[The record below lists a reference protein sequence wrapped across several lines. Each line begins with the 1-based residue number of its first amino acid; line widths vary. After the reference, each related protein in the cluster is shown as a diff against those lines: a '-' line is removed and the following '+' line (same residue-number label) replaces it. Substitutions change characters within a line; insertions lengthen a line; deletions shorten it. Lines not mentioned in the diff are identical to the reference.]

1 VDVPS
6 YSGLRSGVASC
17 LSDGCEKEAQLARR
31 CVFLDRDG
39 VINASV
45 ERDGRLV
52 APTSLADFHIF
63 PDVDAAIRRLRHGGF
78 LVIVVTNQPD
88 VATGLVKRET
98 VEAMHTILRDRLAV
112 DDIQVCYHVD
122 HDDCTCRKPK
132 PGMLLDAARRYD
144 IDLANSYLVGDRWR
158 DILAGDAA
166 GCFTIL
172 VTGGDNEFSSTPGI
186 VVNSLSSAA
195 EFILGRERPGA
206 RSS

>member
-1 VDVPS
+1 V
-6 YSGLRSGVASC
+6 
-17 LSDGCEKEAQLARR
+17 ARR
-31 CVFLDRDG
+31 CIFLDRDG

-52 APTSLADFHIF
+52 SPTSLADFRIF
-63 PDVDAAIRRLRHGGF
+63 SDVDAAIRSLRHRGF

-88 VATGLVKRET
+88 VATGRIKQET
-98 VEAMHTILRDRLAV
+98 VEAMHAVLRDRLAV
-112 DDIQVCYHVD
+112 DDILVCYHVD
-122 HDDCTCRKPK
+122 NDDCQCRKPR

-144 IDLANSYLVGDRWR
+144 IDLASSYLVGDRWR

-172 VTGGDNEFSSTPGI
+172 VAGGDNELSVTPGL

-195 EFILGRERPGA
+195 EFILGNVGA
-206 RSS
+206 REFHDGTTF

>member
-1 VDVPS
+1 VPFR
-6 YSGLRSGVASC
+6 YCATEAH
-17 LSDGCEKEAQLARR
+17 EKEAHEKEAEVARR

-45 ERDGRLV
+45 ERDGRMV
-52 APTSLADFHIF
+52 APTTLADFRIF
-63 PDVDAAIRRLRHGGF
+63 SDADAAIRSLRHGGF

-88 VATGLVKRET
+88 VATGLVKQET
-98 VEAMHTILRDRLAV
+98 VEAMHTILRDSLTV
-112 DDIQVCYHVD
+112 DDIRVCYHVD
-122 HDDCTCRKPK
+122 HDDCSCRKPK
-132 PGMLLDAARRYD
+132 PGMLLDAARCHD

-172 VTGGDNEFSSTPGI
+172 VTGGDNELSSTPGI

-195 EFILGRERPGA
+195 EFILGRERQGA
-206 RSS
+206 RIS

>member
-1 VDVPS
+1 VGVPS

-63 PDVDAAIRRLRHGGF
+63 PDVNAAIRRLRHGGF

-88 VATGLVKRET
+88 VATGLVKQET
-98 VEAMHTILRDRLAV
+98 VEAMHSILRDCLAV
-112 DDIQVCYHVD
+112 DDIRVCYHVD
-122 HDDCTCRKPK
+122 RDECTCRKPK
-132 PGMLLDAARRYD
+132 PGMLLDAARCHD

-172 VTGGDNEFSSTPGI
+172 VTGGDNELSSTPGM

-195 EFILGRERPGA
+195 EFILGRECQGV
-206 RSS
+206 RS

>member
-1 VDVPS
+1 MP
-6 YSGLRSGVASC
+6 
-17 LSDGCEKEAQLARR
+17 RR

-52 APTSLADFHIF
+52 APTAVADFRILADV
-63 PDVDAAIRRLRHGGF
+63 DVAIRSLREAGF

-88 VATGLVKRET
+88 VATGRVKRET
-98 VEAMHTILRDRLAV
+98 VEAMHAILRDRLAV
-112 DDIQVCYHVD
+112 DDIEVCYHVD
-122 HDDCTCRKPK
+122 SDHCPCRKPK

-144 IDLANSYLVGDRWR
+144 IDLTKSYLVGDRWR

-172 VTGGDNEFSSTPGI
+172 VTGGDDERPSNPGV
-186 VVNSLSSAA
+186 VVNSLSRAA
-195 EFILGRERPGA
+195 EFVLAREN
-206 RSS
+206 

>member
-1 VDVPS
+1 M
-6 YSGLRSGVASC
+6 
-17 LSDGCEKEAQLARR
+17 ARR

-52 APTSLADFHIF
+52 APTSLADFRVF
-63 PDVDAAIRRLRHGGF
+63 SDVDAAIRSLRRGGF

-98 VEAMHTILRDRLAV
+98 VEAMHTVLRDRLAV
-112 DDIQVCYHVD
+112 DDIRVCYHVD
-122 HDDCTCRKPK
+122 HDDCSCRKPK
-132 PGMLLDAARRYD
+132 PGMLLDAARCYD
-144 IDLANSYLVGDRWR
+144 IDLAHSYLVGDRWR

-172 VTGGDNEFSSTPGI
+172 VTGGDNELSSTPGM

-195 EFILGRERPGA
+195 EFILDRERRGVGGHDGTA
-206 RSS
+206 F

>member
-1 VDVPS
+1 V
-6 YSGLRSGVASC
+6 
-17 LSDGCEKEAQLARR
+17 ARR

-52 APTSLADFHIF
+52 APTSLADFRVF
-63 PDVDAAIRRLRHGGF
+63 SDVDAAIRSLRRGGF

-98 VEAMHTILRDRLAV
+98 VEAMHTVLRDRLAV
-112 DDIQVCYHVD
+112 DDIRVCYHVD
-122 HDDCTCRKPK
+122 HDDCSCRKPK
-132 PGMLLDAARRYD
+132 PGMLLDAARCYD
-144 IDLANSYLVGDRWR
+144 IDLAHSYLVGDRWR

-172 VTGGDNEFSSTPGI
+172 VTGGDNELSSTPGM

-195 EFILGRERPGA
+195 EFILDRERRGVGGHDGTA
-206 RSS
+206 F

>member
-1 VDVPS
+1 VT
-6 YSGLRSGVASC
+6 GR
-17 LSDGCEKEAQLARR
+17 LARR

-52 APTSLADFHIF
+52 APTSVADFRF
-63 PDVDAAIRRLRHGGF
+63 LTDVDVAIRSLREAGF

-88 VATGLVKRET
+88 VATGRVKRET
-98 VEAMHTILRDRLAV
+98 VEAMHAILRDRLAV
-112 DDIQVCYHVD
+112 DDIEVCYHVD
-122 HDDCTCRKPK
+122 GDDCPCRKPR

-144 IDLANSYLVGDRWR
+144 IDLTKSYLVGDRWR

-172 VTGGDNEFSSTPGI
+172 VTGGTDERPSNPGM
-186 VVNSLSSAA
+186 VVNSLSLAAKFVLDRETSARG
-195 EFILGRERPGA
+195 IT
-206 RSS
+206 